1 MQPELERMID
11 DIPYARMLGIVI
23 DSSDNEAVCRMRD
36 SEDLAGLAGLH
47 GGALGALLEVAAG
60 IELRR
65 VEAAP
70 RQLRL
75 LSLSLDYLRAGRAE
89 DTFARAYLIR
99 QGRRVTNVRAEA
111 WQGERSHLIATAQ
124 AVFTV
129 GD

>member
-1 MQPELERMID
+1 MQPELERLID

-23 DSSDNEAVCRMRD
+23 ASSDDEAVCRMRD

-47 GGALGALLEVAAG
+47 GGAVAALLEVAAR
-60 IELRR
+60 IELRS
-65 VEAAP
+65 VETAP

-111 WQGERSHLIATAQ
+111 WQGERSRLIATAQ

-129 GD
+129 AD

>member
-1 MQPELERMID
+1 MQPELERLID
-11 DIPYARMLGIVI
+11 DIPYARMLGIAI
-23 DSSDNEAVCRMRD
+23 ASSDDEAVCRMRY

-47 GGALGALLEVAAG
+47 GGAVGALLEVAAG

-65 VEAAP
+65 VEATR

-111 WQGERSHLIATAQ
+111 WQGERSRLIATAQ